1 MKIIEE
7 LYIIC
12 FLLKVL
18 VCLLKLLVFKKIWID
33 LLIVLNNIW
42 KDIWKLYNL
51 LINYWGN
58 YFLFES

>member
-33 LLIVLNNIW
+33 LLIVLKNIW
-42 KDIWKLYNL
+42 KDIWKWYNL
-51 LINYWGN
+51 LVNYWGN